1 MTRTYEAGTLESI
14 SMREAV
20 GYAKIECDHQ
30 ATIDEA
36 LVAKHNRLFLLVD
49 EHGDICP
56 PGNCGL
62 GLFHDDTRILSHY
75 ALKFAAGRGS
85 LLSSRSTEM
94 FSLQVDLAITDREF
108 GGDSWDPKNSVHI
121 RRDLLLT
128 DRFVE
133 RVTVTSF
140 LARPIDFE
148 VTLAVAADFA
158 DIFEVRGWKRE
169 KRGQFRAPQIKSD
182 RLCFIYQGLDG
193 HELRTRVIFREV
205 PDEIGSGG
213 ATWRCRLHPGTPQVL
228 EWQILP
234 ESATDEQETRE
245 DRSWFD
251 PLPSSSLYRE
261 WRQECATWW
270 SDLGGLNRA
279 LAQSVTDLRG
289 LYGEV
294 DGEEVIYAGIPW
306 YTTIFGRDSIIVSL
320 QTLPLNPRIA
330 KDTLSYLAR
339 HQGRKEDP
347 FTEEQ
352 PGKIMHELRRGEMAR
367 AGEIPHVPYYGTID
381 ATPLW
386 LILLHETW
394 LWTGDDQLV
403 RDLLPNAK
411 RALDWI
417 DRFGDGDGDGFVE
430 YHRTS
435 EKGLVNQGWKDSGDG
450 IPFPDGGMPEPP
462 IALVEVQGYVCDAK
476 NRMASLFRHLGDLD
490 RAETLRV
497 QAEKLRAAIQ
507 DRFWLEDVG
516 TFAIALDGE
525 KRPVS
530 SATTNAGHLLWSRVP
545 TDEQARRM
553 SEHLLSRDMF
563 CGWGLRTLSANHKAF
578 NPMSYHNGS
587 VWPHDNAIVAL
598 GLARSGHPQ
607 ATLPIFTGLYEV
619 SSAFKNNR
627 LPELFCGM
635 TRQRDRAPVHYPVS
649 CIPQAWASGAFFMLL
664 QAATGLEPDAP
675 GGRLRIRSAHLPTFL
690 RELNVADLQV
700 GGSQVSIQFARGQ
713 NGTAAE
719 ILSVEGEPLEVEV
732 E

>member
-1 MTRTYEAGTLESI
+1 LS
-14 SMREAV
+14 
-20 GYAKIECDHQ
+20 
-30 ATIDEA
+30 
-36 LVAKHNRLFLLVD
+36 F
-49 EHGDICP
+49 
-56 PGNCGL
+56 PG
-62 GLFHDDTRILSHY
+62 
-75 ALKFAAGRGS
+75 GRGS

-121 RRDLLLT
+121 RRDLLLN

-140 LARPIDFE
+140 LAEPIDFE
-148 VTLAVAADFA
+148 VTLSLAADFA

-169 KRGQFRAPQIKSD
+169 KRGQFLAPQLESD
-182 RLCFIYQGLDG
+182 RLCFLYRGLDG
-193 HELRTRVIFREV
+193 HEFRSRIIFRDR
-205 PDEIGSGG
+205 PDEIREGG
-213 ATWRCRLHPGTPQVL
+213 ATWRCRLQPSTPRVL

-234 ESATDEQETRE
+234 ESATEGVQAGKGQ
-245 DRSWFD
+245 SFFD
-251 PLPSSSLYRE
+251 PQPSSSLYRE

-270 SDLGGLNRA
+270 SDSGGFNSA

-320 QTLPLNPRIA
+320 QTLPLNPRVA
-330 KDTLSYLAR
+330 KDTLRYLAQ
-339 HQGRKEDP
+339 HQGRREDP

-367 AGEIPHVPYYGTID
+367 AGETPHVPYYGTID

-386 LILLHETW
+386 LILLHEAW
-394 LWTGDDQLV
+394 LWTGDDELV
-403 RDLLPNAK
+403 GDLLPNAE

-417 DRFGDGDGDGFVE
+417 DRFGDRDGDGFVE

-450 IPFPDGGMPEPP
+450 VPFPDGSIPEAP

-476 NRMASLFRHLGDLD
+476 NRMAALFEHLGDRE
-490 RAETLRV
+490 RAKSLRV
-497 QAEKLRAAIQ
+497 EAEKLRAAIR
-507 DRFWLEDVG
+507 DRFWLDDEG

-525 KRPVS
+525 KRPVC
-530 SATTNAGHLLWSRVP
+530 SATTNAGHLLWSRIP
-545 TDEQARRM
+545 SEEQARQM
-553 SEHLLSRDMF
+553 SQQLLSRDMF
-563 CGWGLRTLSANHKAF
+563 CGWGLRTLSASHRAF

-598 GLARSGHPQ
+598 GLARAGHSQ
-607 ATLPIFTGLYEV
+607 AMLPIFTGLYDV
-619 SSAFKNNR
+619 STAFTNNR

-635 TRQRDRAPVHYPVS
+635 TRERDRAPVHYPVS

-664 QAATGLEPDAP
+664 QAATGMVPDAP
-675 GGRLRIRSAHLPTFL
+675 GGRLRLRSPQLPSFL
-690 RELNVADLQV
+690 HELNVADLRV
-700 GGSQVSIQFARGQ
+700 GRSLVSIQFVRGQ
-713 NGTAAE
+713 NGTRANV
-719 ILSVEGEPLEVEV
+719 LGVEGEPLAIEVE
-732 E
+732 

>member
-1 MTRTYEAGTLESI
+1 MTRATRARSAEPI

-20 GYAKIECDHQ
+20 GYATIDCDHQ

-49 EHGDICP
+49 QHGDISP

-75 ALKFAAGRGS
+75 ALSFSGGRGS

-94 FSLQVDLAITDREF
+94 FSLQVDLAITDRKF
-108 GGDSWDPKNSVHI
+108 GGDSWDPKNSIHV

-140 LARPIDFE
+140 LPEPIDFE
-148 VTLAVAADFA
+148 VTLSVAADFA

-169 KRGQFRAPQIKSD
+169 KRGQFLAPQTESD
-182 RLCFIYQGLDG
+182 RLCFLYEGLDG
-193 HELRTRVIFREV
+193 REIRSRVIFGDV
-205 PDEIGSGG
+205 PDQIGPGG

-228 EWQILP
+228 EWQVLP
-234 ESATDEQETRE
+234 ESVPEEVEALEGE
-245 DRSWFD
+245 SFFD
-251 PLPSSSLYRE
+251 PLPSASLYRQ

-270 SDLGGLNRA
+270 SDLGGFNSA

-294 DGEEVIYAGIPW
+294 GGEEVIYAGIPW

-330 KDTLSYLAR
+330 KDTLRYLAR
-339 HQGRKEDP
+339 HQGWKEDS

-367 AGEIPHVPYYGTID
+367 AGETPHVPYYGTID

-386 LILLHETW
+386 LILLHEAW
-394 LWTGDDQLV
+394 LWTGDDELV
-403 RDLLPNAK
+403 RELLPNAK

-417 DRFGDGDGDGFVE
+417 DRFGDRDGDGFVE

-450 IPFPDGGMPEPP
+450 VPFPDGSMPEPP
-462 IALVEVQGYVCDAK
+462 IALVEVQGYVCDARR
-476 NRMASLFRHLGDLD
+476 RMAAIFEHLGDLD
-490 RAETLRV
+490 RAGALRRE
-497 QAEKLRAAIQ
+497 AEKLRAAIQ
-507 DRFWLEDVG
+507 EQFWLDDTG
-516 TFAIALDGE
+516 TFAIALDGK
-525 KRPVS
+525 KRPVR
-530 SATTNAGHLLWSRVP
+530 SATTNAGHLLWSGVP

-563 CGWGLRTLSANHKAF
+563 CGWGLRTLSASHKAF

-598 GLARSGHPQ
+598 GLARSGQ
-607 ATLPIFTGLYEV
+607 TKAMLPIFTGLFDV
-619 SSAFKNNR
+619 SAAFTNHR

-635 TRQRDRAPVHYPVS
+635 TRERDRAPVHYPVS

-664 QAATGLEPDAP
+664 QAATGIAP
-675 GGRLRIRSAHLPTFL
+675 NAPARRLHVRSPQLPGFL
-690 RELNVADLQV
+690 HELTVADLQV
-700 GGSQVSIQFARGQ
+700 GRSSVSIHFLREQ
-713 NGTAAE
+713 NGTQVQV
-719 ILSVEGEPLEVEV
+719 LGVEGEPLEVEV